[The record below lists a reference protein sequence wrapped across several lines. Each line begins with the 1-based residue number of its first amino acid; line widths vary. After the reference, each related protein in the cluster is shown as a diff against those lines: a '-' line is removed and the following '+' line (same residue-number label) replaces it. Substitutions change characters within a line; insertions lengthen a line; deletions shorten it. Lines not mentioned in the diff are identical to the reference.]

1 MSLLIGLPFNQLS
14 SVSSVSAGIEN
25 IGGVY
30 VESEGVRWIC
40 AFGPLDVWATVAS
53 GAVDGLD
60 EQAASMS
67 ATAVPTIVP
76 VSDLVM
82 VMLFMIFLLLEK
94 LYSVTGQD
102 VQILTLFLNPD
113 SVFSSLKNL
122 TLFST
127 NFYNLRSV
135 FFPVRVGVLYGVILD

>member
-60 EQAASMS
+60 EHAIGGVYADGSDVGSCCGSRLICLPSSLETWAADASCAVDGFDEHAANAN
-67 ATAVPTIVP
+67 ATAAPMIVP
-76 VSDLVM
+76 VIDLVM
-82 VMLFMIFLLLEK
+82 VFMF
-94 LYSVTGQD
+94 
-102 VQILTLFLNPD
+102 
-113 SVFSSLKNL
+113 FSFFKNK
-122 TLFST
+122 S
-127 NFYNLRSV
+127 YNESE
-135 FFPVRVGVLYGVILD
+135 

>member
-1 MSLLIGLPFNQLS
+1 ML
-14 SVSSVSAGIEN
+14 
-25 IGGVY
+25 
-30 VESEGVRWIC
+30 
-40 AFGPLDVWATVAS
+40 ATVVSGVTDAS
-53 GAVDGLD
+53 GAVGELD

-82 VMLFMIFLLLEK
+82 VMLFMVFLLLEK
-94 LYSVTGQD
+94 LYSITGQD

-127 NFYNLRSV
+127 NFYNLCSV
-135 FFPVRVGVLYGVILD
+135 FFPVRVGVLYCVILD